1 MITVKILKY
10 YIIIIIFI
18 QRFSIFVDCNETV
31 IILITDIF
39 CYSIYNFIF
48 SNSTWQGPFVYI
60 IKTQLIFSQ
69 FSFFYQ
75 LIGRQFF
82 YN

>member
-10 YIIIIIFI
+10 YIIIIFI

-31 IILITDIF
+31 IILKPDIF

-48 SNSTWQGPFVYI
+48 SNSTWQGPVLYI

-69 FSFFYQ
+69 FSFF
-75 LIGRQFF
+75 ISW
-82 YN
+82 

>member
-10 YIIIIIFI
+10 YIIIIFI

-31 IILITDIF
+31 IILKTDIF

-48 SNSTWQGPFVYI
+48 SMSTWQGPFLYI
-60 IKTQLIFSQ
+60 IKTQLIFPNSA
-69 FSFFYQ
+69 FLSVD
-75 LIGRQFF
+75 RQTIFL
-82 YN
+82 

>member
-60 IKTQLIFSQ
+60 IKTQ
-69 FSFFYQ
+69 FFPNSA
-75 LIGRQFF
+75 FF
-82 YN
+82 ISW